1 MQFNF
6 QLLVIS
12 IGLVLTNG
20 NVIKLSKPK
29 AITPDDEPLQPDLG
43 SITEERVPINI
54 FSLTLDDIIRDLN
67 TKADSHTI
75 DSYFP
80 ATLKQD
86 THTTDSYFPTE
97 EKKDTKK
104 YNQSAIDNSFT
115 VDLRPP
121 PLEQSEPNY
130 YLEKQRKNKKY
141 NRNEKLVNI
150 KGKHNTPEQSDSDYD
165 KMDDPFADFIFD
177 DESVD
182 FDKYGSHEIG
192 ETDKS
197 IKSLKLTKP
206 TDAAEARAQKFE
218 DPKDQKQEG
227 SKMDMNTGEEFIPN
241 NQRKLDVVTQNGP
254 DGRMEFQMHG
264 YKGPLSYKFGYD
276 TGKGY
281 LLFILINHPTTQP
294 NNDLFTTPSPL
305 IILFNPSQRLFV
317 FKIINRIILFFR
329 FLGRTGSSG

>member
-12 IGLVLTNG
+12 IGLIVTNG

-29 AITPDDEPLQPDLG
+29 AITQDDEPLQPDLG

-67 TKADSHTI
+67 KKADPHTI

-80 ATLKQD
+80 TEQKPD
-86 THTTDSYFPTE
+86 THAIDSYIPTE

-115 VDLRPP
+115 ADLRPP

-130 YLEKQRKNKKY
+130 YLEKLRKNKKY
-141 NRNEKLVNI
+141 NKNEKLVNI
-150 KGKHNTPEQSDSDYD
+150 KGKHNTPEESDSDYD

-206 TDAAEARAQKFE
+206 TDAAEARAHKSE
-218 DPKDQKQEG
+218 DQTEQKQESG
-227 SKMDMNTGEEFIPN
+227 KMDLNTGEEFIPN

-281 LLFILINHPTTQP
+281 LLFILINQSTTHP
-294 NNDLFTTPSPL
+294 NNDLFTTPNPL
-305 IILFNPSQRLFV
+305 IIFSNPSERLV
-317 FKIINRIILFFR
+317 AFKIINRFIQFFR
-329 FLGRTGSSG
+329 FSGRTGSSG